1 MFRFLVK
8 FFYHV
13 KVISHTSRYVQD
25 FFSQQEIVVLWQ
37 TSSQQVLPCPSPFFF
52 LTSDVLKQKNPLI
65 INIGKP
71 RVVRSRETWGQL

>member
-52 LTSDVLKQKNPLI
+52 SDFRRL
-65 INIGKP
+65 
-71 RVVRSRETWGQL
+71 ETKKSSYY